1 MKGILG
7 ACCGVLLAAA
17 LTTSCTPEEK
27 TQPPPRIR
35 PVRYQAVSQ
44 VSATRIRTFS
54 GAAKAAMESKIS
66 FKVAGTISTLDA
78 EVGDKVR
85 EGQLIAELDDRDYH
99 LRVKESEAALVQ
111 AVAQLRNANANFART
126 RALYEN
132 DNASRNDYDTARTA
146 VETSEA
152 AVEAARRRL
161 ELSEQQLTYTR
172 LAAPLDGAIAQVGVE
187 VNENVSSGQPI
198 VTLNSLTQPEV
209 EAAIPEQLIAQIRPG
224 GSVTVRFDAIPGRSF
239 KARVTEVG
247 ITSTPFATTFPVTV
261 RLARSDS
268 SIRPGMSAEVD
279 FRFGGKGASGRL
291 LVPTHSVG
299 EDRQGRFV
307 YVLEPTEDGLGHARR
322 RAVAVGEITSEGL
335 EIVEGL
341 SGGELVVTAG
351 LTRITAGQE
360 VRLLGADQ

>member
-1 MKGILG
+1 MKGTFRV
-7 ACCGVLLAAA
+7 CGSVLLGAA
-17 LTTSCTPEEK
+17 LTTSCTSEEK

-35 PVRYQAVSQ
+35 PVRYQEVAQ
-44 VSATRIRTFS
+44 VAATRMRTFS

-78 EVGDKVR
+78 EVGDSVR

-99 LRVKESEAALVQ
+99 LRVKEAEAVLVQ
-111 AVAQLRNANANFART
+111 AGAQLRNASANFDRT

-146 VETSEA
+146 VDTSEA
-152 AVEAARRRL
+152 TVEAARRRL

-198 VTLNSLTQPEV
+198 VTLNSINQPEV
-209 EAAIPEQLIAQIRPG
+209 QVAIPEQLIAQIRPG

-247 ITSTPFATTFPVTV
+247 IASTPFATTFPVTV

-279 FRFGGKGASGRL
+279 FRFRSKGTSERL
-291 LVPTHSVG
+291 RVPTHSVG

-307 YVLEPTEDGLGHARR
+307 YVLEPAKDGFGHARR
-322 RAVAVGEITSEGL
+322 RAVTVGEITSEGL

-360 VRLLGADQ
+360 VRLLDTD